1 MALKKAKRPGTV
13 ATVRRPRN
21 GEQIAGLAY
30 FNNATPI
37 ALQSKKLAARFGFSE
52 AAALAL
58 APLIFGEAMQ

>member
-1 MALKKAKRPGTV
+1 MSLKNAKRPGTV

-21 GEQIAGLAY
+21 GEQISGLAY

-37 ALQSKKLAARFGFSE
+37 ALQSKKLAARFGLSP

-58 APLIFGEAMQ
+58 APIIYGEAA

>member
-21 GEQIAGLAY
+21 SEQIAGLAY
-30 FNNATPI
+30 FNTATPI
-37 ALQSKKLAARFGFSE
+37 ALQSKKLAVRFGLSE

-58 APLIFGEAMQ
+58 APLIFGEATR

>member
-1 MALKKAKRPGTV
+1 MSLKKAKRPGTV

-21 GEQIAGLAY
+21 SEHLAALAY

-37 ALQSKKLAARFGFSE
+37 VLQSQKLAARFGLTP

-58 APLIFGEAMQ
+58 APLVYGGAR